1 MKTVRPRFLLSA
13 PIRSPLGAITAA
25 GVLHKRG
32 WSGWKPPRVLG
43 SYALVLITAGGG
55 SYEDTRG
62 CRREVK
68 AGDVIWVFPELGHS
82 YGPAEGGAWTELFVV
97 FTGPAFDLLRSTGVI
112 GPERPVWRAAPVVQ
126 RRREL
131 AEVVRPVASAGE
143 ALRRV
148 SALQQIVVGL
158 ASLQPEVGEG
168 VARPAWLSEA
178 CRRIEQAPAGA
189 MDWPALAAA
198 LDMSYESFRKKF
210 TVKMGCS
217 PGRYRQ
223 TGLLDRACG
232 LLLTRDLTH
241 KEIAEQLGFADE
253 FHFSK
258 AFKQRI
264 GIAPAVFRAMAGSG
278 GQK

>member
-25 GVLHKRG
+25 GVLCKRG

-43 SYALVLITAGGG
+43 SYALVLITAGAG
-55 SYEDTRG
+55 SYEDVRG

-82 YGPAEGGAWTELFVV
+82 YSPPEDGSWDELFVV
-97 FTGPAFDLLRSTGVI
+97 FTGPVFDLLRSTGVLD
-112 GPERPVWRAAPVVQ
+112 PARPVWRAAGGAQ
-126 RRREL
+126 WRRRL
-131 AEVVRPVASAGE
+131 AELVRPVASEGE

-148 SALQQIVVGL
+148 SALQQVVVGL
-158 ASLQPEVGEG
+158 ASVQPWSGEG
-168 VARPAWLSEA
+168 AARPEWLAEA

-189 MDWPALAAA
+189 VDWPSLAAA

-210 TVKMGCS
+210 TAQTGSS

-223 TGLLDRACG
+223 AGLLDRACG

-278 GQK
+278 AK